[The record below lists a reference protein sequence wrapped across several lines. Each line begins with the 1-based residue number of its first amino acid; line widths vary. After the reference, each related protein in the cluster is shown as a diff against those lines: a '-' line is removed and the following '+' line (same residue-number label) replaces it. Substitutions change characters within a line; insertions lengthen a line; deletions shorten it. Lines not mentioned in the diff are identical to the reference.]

1 MKTVEKIILFAAIA
15 SASCGMT
22 LAQQNRKAIIQ
33 QEKSIVI
40 QKGEDGDEPPPVMI
54 QRERRKMKLDGLTPE
69 QTKQMKEIRMKA
81 ALDIKPMKNL
91 ANEKKAHLKTLSE
104 SDSPKQEEINKTIE
118 EMGALHI
125 NIKKRQE
132 LAKQDIRKL
141 LTPEQR
147 MQFDRRSKEKKR
159 AGHPKMQMLKIER

>member
-1 MKTVEKIILFAAIA
+1 MKTGKQLFLFAALA
-15 SASCGMT
+15 LASCGMAQ
-22 LAQQNRKAIIQ
+22 AQQNRKAIIQ
-33 QEKSIVI
+33 QEKNIVI
-40 QKGEDGDEPPPVMI
+40 QKGEDGDEPQVVI
-54 QRERRKMKLDGLTPE
+54 QRERQKMKLDGLTPE
-69 QTKQMKEIRMKA
+69 QTKQMKDIRMKA

-132 LAKQDIRKL
+132 LARQDIRKL

-147 MQFDRRSKEKKR
+147 MQFDRRSKEKKS